1 MVLCSSLEKIFCA
14 GLDLTELYKPD
25 ADRLPKFWE
34 SFQQVYID
42 LYGSRLATVAAM
54 GGHAPAAGCMLAM
67 SCDYRIM
74 SGGSIGLNESKLGIA
89 APPWLAN
96 QYIDTIGKRPAELA
110 LSLGT
115 LYDHKEALAMGLIDD
130 VHDRAS
136 IVEHAKK
143 QAAEWVRIPPPARVA
158 VKQLTRKAQ
167 IDHLL
172 ATREADNE
180 HFCSFVTNEMAQR
193 NLGAYLGSLKKKK

>member
-1 MVLCSSLEKIFCA
+1 MVLCSSLETIFCA

-54 GGHAPAAGCMLAM
+54 AGHAPAAGCMLAL
-67 SCDYRIM
+67 SCDYRVM
-74 SGGSIGLNESKLGIA
+74 SGGSIGLNESKLGII
-89 APPWLAN
+89 APPWLAK
-96 QYIDTIGKRPAELA
+96 QYIDTIGHRRAELA

-115 LYDHKEALAMGLIDD
+115 LYNHKEALAVGLVDD
-130 VHDRAS
+130 VVQRAN
-136 IVEHAKK
+136 IVAHAKK
-143 QAAEWVRIPPPARVA
+143 QAAEWARIPPPARVA

-167 IDHLL
+167 IDNLL
-172 ATREADNE
+172 ATREADTE
-180 HFCSFVTNEMAQR
+180 HFCSFVTNDKAQR
-193 NLGAYLGSLKKKK
+193 NLGAYLESMKKKK